1 VAGAVTEPSSTGRNR
16 PGAWVGG
23 GLDLPGGEC
32 RLREASLRAAGN
44 ANSGQQKPMG
54 ESNRAAFLLV
64 VGAVLSKMDRK
75 NLVVDDDMRAL
86 LSRMTQKER
95 LPPDRMDEL
104 LSMAIRKNHLS
115 RDDVVEAIEIAIREL
130 PERRRV
136 AQAEVLR
143 NLRQRVMKYR
153 KSAGRRS

>member
-1 VAGAVTEPSSTGRNR
+1 
-16 PGAWVGG
+16 
-23 GLDLPGGEC
+23 
-32 RLREASLRAAGN
+32 
-44 ANSGQQKPMG
+44 MG

-75 NLVVDDDMRAL
+75 NLVVDDDMRTL
-86 LSRMTQKER
+86 LSRMTRKER

>member
-1 VAGAVTEPSSTGRNR
+1 
-16 PGAWVGG
+16 
-23 GLDLPGGEC
+23 
-32 RLREASLRAAGN
+32 LREASLRAAGN